1 MDWKTFLL
9 CLSLSMTVLWIIDSI
24 VPPKTKGKL
33 HGAAINV
40 FKWLVYIFVI
50 GGVIGLL
57 NLGWEHLMK

>member
-1 MDWKTFLL
+1 VDWKMFLL
-9 CLSLSMTVLWIIDSI
+9 CLSLSITVLWIIDSI
-24 VPPKTKGKL
+24 APPKTKEKL
-33 HGAAINV
+33 HGAAITV